1 MYFTITST
9 NIYGVISLSK
19 TIAYVQ
25 EEGGNIE
32 MIKIDQG
39 FKKPEI

>member
-9 NIYGVISLSK
+9 NIYCVISLSK

-25 EEGGNIE
+25 EEGRNIE